1 MNRTLVFL
9 ADCLVVSLGL
19 AAMLAILMT
28 FFLGVSTFF
37 SSKACAGER
46 LATMSANRFL
56 GDGTSNPYSLY
67 NNRYNAESPRNPYG
81 PYGNPY
87 SPYSV
92 NNPYA
97 VDGPGIYGSE
107 GE

>member
-1 MNRTLVFL
+1 MRIFNSFLEGIVLGTLISIPLLLLVVFIYGLISLVFPNK
-9 ADCLVVSLGL
+9 S
-19 AAMLAILMT
+19 
-28 FFLGVSTFF
+28 
-37 SSKACAGER
+37 CAGER

-67 NNRYNAESPRNPYG
+67 NNPYNAESPNNRFG

-97 VDGPGIYGSE
+97 VDGPGIYGSDE
-107 GE
+107 